1 MTACDS
7 LTARDVVIFDFDGT
21 IADTKASII
30 STATTVLTEWGIPAD
45 ELARV
50 GELIG
55 PPFPQAYEIVFGLS
69 HDDAVEVTE
78 RYRRIYTKLGVEAW
92 PAFPGIAEL
101 LAELHASGRRLAVA
115 SSKKTS
121 LVRRGLAD
129 NGLLDLF
136 DLVRA
141 KEDDEE
147 STKHDAI
154 LAVLA
159 HLGATADDAVM
170 VGDRHHDVEAAATC
184 GVPCVGVLYGDTA
197 APHELEDAGAVVV
210 CATME
215 ELRDVLLGS

>member
-1 MTACDS
+1 MNLS
-7 LTARDVVIFDFDGT
+7 KRPVIIFDFDGT
-21 IADTKASII
+21 IADTKAGII
-30 STATTVLTEWGIPAD
+30 ATATTVLTDWGLAPD
-45 ELARV
+45 ELTRV
-50 GELIG
+50 GEIIG
-55 PPFPQAYEIVFGLS
+55 PPFPQAYELVFGLS

-78 RYRRIYTKLGVEAW
+78 RYRRIYTRLGVEAW
-92 PAFPGIAEL
+92 PAFPGVAEL
-101 LAELHASGRRLAVA
+101 LAELHAAGRRLAVA

-121 LVRRGLAD
+121 LVRRGLSD

-147 STKHDAI
+147 STKRDAI
-154 LAVLA
+154 RAVLA
-159 HLGATADDAVM
+159 HFGASADDAVM
-170 VGDRHHDVEAAATC
+170 VGDRHHDVEAAAAC